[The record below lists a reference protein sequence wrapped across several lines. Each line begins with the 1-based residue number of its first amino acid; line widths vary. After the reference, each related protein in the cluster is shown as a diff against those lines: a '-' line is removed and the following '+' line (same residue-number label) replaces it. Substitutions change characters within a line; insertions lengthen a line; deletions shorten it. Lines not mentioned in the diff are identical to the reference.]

1 MPAPRV
7 LIADA
12 VSDAAIEVL
21 KKGGVEAVKK
31 TGMTEDQVCSEIGSY
46 EGLIV
51 RSATKVT
58 AKVIAAGK
66 KLRIVGR
73 AGAGVDNIDVPSAV
87 KAGVI
92 VENTPGGNTTSAGEH
107 AIALMFALSRHVAF
121 SDRCMR
127 AGEWPKKGTTGV
139 ELTGKT
145 LGLLGLG
152 RVATVL
158 AKVGR
163 ALDMTI
169 LVYDPYVSDARAA
182 EFGAKKVTLDE
193 LLPKADFISVHSPL
207 TPETKNLIGAAQF
220 AKMKKSARLINA
232 ARGGIVD
239 EKALL
244 DALQTG
250 RIAGAG
256 LDVFEV
262 EPLPADSPFRSL
274 PNVVMTPHLGAST
287 EEAQERVAVEI
298 AEQFVAYFTKGE
310 VKNAVTAK

>member
-1 MPAPRV
+1 MPKV

-12 VSDAAIEVL
+12 VSDAAVAVL
-21 KKGGVEAVKK
+21 KKGGVEVEKK
-31 TGMTEDQVCSEIGSY
+31 TGLTEDQVCAEIGGY

-58 AKVIAAGK
+58 AKVLAAGK
-66 KLRIVGR
+66 KLKIVGR
-73 AGAGVDNIDVPSAV
+73 AGAGVDNIDVAAAV

-107 AIALMFALSRHVAF
+107 AVALMFALARHVAPA
-121 SDRCMR
+121 DREMH
-127 AGEWPKKGTTGV
+127 AGQWPKKGLTGV

-152 RVATVL
+152 RVASVV

-163 ALDMTI
+163 ALDMTV
-169 LVYDPYVSDARAA
+169 LVFDPYITDARAA
-182 EFGAKKVTLDE
+182 ELGTKKVALDD
-193 LLPKADFISVHSPL
+193 LLVAADFISVHSPL
-207 TPETKNLIGAAQF
+207 TPETKHLIGPAQF
-220 AKMKKSARLINA
+220 AKMKKNARLVNA

-239 EKALL
+239 EAALL
-244 DALQTG
+244 EALKSG
-250 RIAGAG
+250 KIAGAA
-256 LDVFEV
+256 LDVFET

-274 PNVVMTPHLGAST
+274 ANVVLTPHLGAST

-298 AEQFVAYFTKGE
+298 AEQFVAYFSKGE
-310 VKNAVTAK
+310 VRNAVKTN

>member
-1 MPAPRV
+1 MPRV

-12 VSDAAIEVL
+12 VSDAAVAVL
-21 KKGGVEAVKK
+21 KKGGVDVEKK
-31 TGMTEDQVCSEIGSY
+31 TGLTEEQVCAEIVGY

-58 AKVIAAGK
+58 AKVLASGK
-66 KLRIVGR
+66 KLKIVGR
-73 AGAGVDNIDVPSAV
+73 AGAGVDNIDVAAAV

-107 AIALMFALSRHVAF
+107 AVALMFALSRHIAPA
-121 SDRCMR
+121 DREMR
-127 AGEWPKKGTTGV
+127 AGQWPKKGLTGV

-152 RVATVL
+152 RVASVV

-163 ALDMTI
+163 ALDMTV
-169 LVYDPYVSDARAA
+169 LVFDPYITDARAA
-182 EFGAKKVTLDE
+182 EFGAKKVALDA
-193 LLPKADFISVHSPL
+193 LLPASDFISVHSPL
-207 TPETKNLIGAAQF
+207 TPETKHLIGPAQF
-220 AKMKKSARLINA
+220 AKMKKTVRLVNA

-239 EKALL
+239 EAALL
-244 DALQTG
+244 EALKSG
-250 RIAGAG
+250 KIAGAAM
-256 LDVFEV
+256 DVFET

-274 PNVVMTPHLGAST
+274 PNVVLTPHLGAST

-298 AEQFVAYFTKGE
+298 AEQFVAYFSKGE
-310 VKNAVTAK
+310 VRNAVKTN

>member
-31 TGMTEDQVCSEIGSY
+31 TGMSEDQVCAEIGSY

-58 AKVIAAGK
+58 AKVIAAGT
-66 KLRIVGR
+66 KLKIVGR
-73 AGAGVDNIDVPSAV
+73 AGAGVDNIDVPAAV

-121 SDRCMR
+121 ADRCMR

-145 LGLLGLG
+145 LGLLGFG

-193 LLPKADFISVHSPL
+193 LIPQADFISVHSPL
-207 TPETKNLIGAAQF
+207 TPETKHLVGAAQF
-220 AKMKKSARLINA
+220 ARMKKSARLINA

-239 EKALL
+239 EIALL
-244 DALQTG
+244 DALKTG
-250 RIAGAG
+250 KIAGAS
-256 LDVFEV
+256 LDVFEI

-274 PNVVMTPHLGAST
+274 PNVVLTPHLGAST

>member
-31 TGMTEDQVCSEIGSY
+31 TGMTEDQVCAEIGSY

-58 AKVIAAGK
+58 PKVIAAGK
-66 KLRIVGR
+66 KLKIVGR

-107 AIALMFALSRHVAF
+107 AIALMFALSRHIAF
-121 SDRCMR
+121 ADRSMR

-163 ALDMTI
+163 ALDMTV

-182 EFGAKKVTLDE
+182 EFGAKKVSLDE
-193 LLPKADFISVHSPL
+193 LIPKADFISVHSPL
-207 TPETKNLIGAAQF
+207 TPETKNLIGPAQF

-239 EKALL
+239 EAALL
-244 DALQTG
+244 DALKTG
-250 RIAGAG
+250 KIAGAG
-256 LDVFEV
+256 LDVFET

-274 PNVVMTPHLGAST
+274 PNVVLTPHLGAST

-310 VKNAVTAK
+310 VRNAVTAK

>member
-1 MPAPRV
+1 MPAPKV

-31 TGMTEDQVCSEIGSY
+31 TGMTEDQVCAEVAGY

-66 KLRIVGR
+66 KLKIVGR
-73 AGAGVDNIDVPSAV
+73 AGAGVDNIDVPAATA
-87 KAGVI
+87 AGVI

-107 AIALMFALSRHVAF
+107 AVALMFALSRHVAMC
-121 SDRCMR
+121 DRLMH

-152 RVATVL
+152 RVASVV

-163 ALDMTI
+163 ALDMTV
-169 LVYDPYVSDARAA
+169 LVYDPYVTDARAA
-182 EFGAKKVTLDE
+182 EFGARKATLDE
-193 LLPKADFISVHSPL
+193 VVTKSDFISVHSPL

-220 AKMKKSARLINA
+220 AKMKKTARLINA

-239 EKALL
+239 EAALL
-244 DALQTG
+244 DALRSG

-256 LDVFEV
+256 LDVFEA
-262 EPLPADSPFRSL
+262 EPLAADSPFRSL
-274 PNVVMTPHLGAST
+274 PNVVLTPHLGAST

-298 AEQFVAYFTKGE
+298 AEQFVAYFQKGE
-310 VKNAVTAK
+310 VRNAVTAK

>member
-1 MPAPRV
+1 MPAPKV

-21 KKGGVEAVKK
+21 KAGGVEAVKK
-31 TGMTEDQVCSEIGSY
+31 TGMTEDQVCAEIGSY
-46 EGLIV
+46 DGLIV

-58 AKVIAAGK
+58 AKVLAAGK
-66 KLRIVGR
+66 KLKIVGR
-73 AGAGVDNIDVPSAV
+73 AGAGVDNIDVPAAV

-152 RVATVL
+152 RVASVL

-182 EFGAKKVTLDE
+182 ELGAKKVTLDE

-220 AKMKKSARLINA
+220 AKMKKCARIINA

-256 LDVFEV
+256 LDVFEI

-298 AEQFVAYFTKGE
+298 AEQFVAYFAKGE